1 MRTPHRHALLRV
13 VVMLAVGV
21 AAALVTGALGHWAL
35 APVIGWAFAAAT
47 FSAWV
52 WIVIGHQDA
61 ASTKA
66 HATLED
72 PNREL
77 VDSLVVLLG
86 IASLAAVATVLI
98 PAGQAQGAERLGLA
112 ALGLLSVALSW
123 ILLHT
128 LFTLRYARLYYG
140 GKNAGGI
147 DFNQSE
153 DPRYGDFA
161 YFSFTLGMTFQVSD
175 TNISSHA
182 VRMTVLRHSL
192 LSFVFGSV
200 ILATTVNLVAGL
212 GS

>member
-1 MRTPHRHALLRV
+1 MMLLGIT
-13 VVMLAVGV
+13 AS
-21 AAALVTGALGHWAL
+21 LVTGLLGHWML
-35 APVIGWAFAAAT
+35 APVIGWAVAAAT
-47 FSAWV
+47 FSIWV

-66 HATLED
+66 HATIED
-72 PNREL
+72 PAREL
-77 VDSLVVLLG
+77 VDTLVVLLG
-86 IASLAAVATVLI
+86 VASLAAVATVLI
-98 PAGQAQGAERLGLA
+98 PAGQAEGVERFGLA
-112 ALGLLSVALSW
+112 GLGLLSVALSW

-140 GKNAGGI
+140 GENEGGI
-147 DFNQSE
+147 DFNQPES
-153 DPRYGDFA
+153 PRYGDFA

-192 LSFVFGSV
+192 LSFLFGSV

>member
-1 MRTPHRHALLRV
+1 MRTPRPHALLRV
-13 VVMLAVGV
+13 IVMLAVGV
-21 AAALVTGALGHWAL
+21 VAALVTGALGHWTL

-47 FSAWV
+47 FSVWV

-98 PAGQAQGAERLGLA
+98 PAGQTQGAERLGLA

-140 GKNAGGI
+140 GDSEGGI
-147 DFNQSE
+147 DFNQPE
-153 DPRYGDFA
+153 PPRYSDFA
-161 YFSFTLGMTFQVSD
+161 YFSFNLGMTFQVSD
-175 TNISSHA
+175 TAVTSHA
-182 VRMTVLRHSL
+182 VRTTVLRHAL